1 MANLGFTILDR
12 LHVFCTR
19 KVFAKILDKFRYKI
33 DTYSGQDTPQFL
45 KCNIQWI
52 MEQSTEDRK
61 PVNNTTK

>member
-12 LHVFCTR
+12 PHVFSTR

-33 DTYSGQDTPQFL
+33 DTYSRQDTPQFS

-52 MEQSTEDRK
+52 EEQGTEGL
-61 PVNNTTK
+61 